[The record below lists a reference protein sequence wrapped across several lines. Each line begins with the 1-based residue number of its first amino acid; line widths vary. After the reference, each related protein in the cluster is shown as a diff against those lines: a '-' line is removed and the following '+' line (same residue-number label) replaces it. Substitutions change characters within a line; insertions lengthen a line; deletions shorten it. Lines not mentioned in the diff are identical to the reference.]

1 MTNRPILAVV
11 AAVALTLGACGSA
24 DEAGTPTA
32 TGLTSSSAASPSQ
45 DASPATGPAEAS
57 PSAEGPDD
65 AASESADDTSD
76 DTEDSASGLSID
88 TVPATIGDYTAFAN
102 EITGINYSTSGDAST
117 PMIYVMSMGSTDN
130 FDDLLTALGVEATPI
145 DDSSFCDASASD
157 PSCYFVAGDEAFYVG
172 ADPDIP
178 QADVETVIRELQAA
192 LA

>member
-1 MTNRPILAVV
+1 MTNRPILAAV

-24 DEAGTPTA
+24 DEAGTQTA
-32 TGLTSSSAASPSQ
+32 TGLTSSAA
-45 DASPATGPAEAS
+45 AEAS
-57 PSAEGPDD
+57 PEATSASPSGQTAGEASP
-65 AASESADDTSD
+65 AASESADDESD

-130 FDDLLTALGVEATPI
+130 FDALLAALGSEATPI

-157 PSCYFVAGDEAFYVG
+157 PSCYFVAADEAFYVG
-172 ADPDIP
+172 ADPGIAQP
-178 QADVETVIRELQAA
+178 DVETIIRELQAA